1 MKHIELKPIIIPTR
15 EWEEIEKR
23 ILAYLYKLIYQP
35 LLKDLGLTSKV
46 LKNSLED
53 LKSALERGVI
63 TFSQGKFKG
72 SFNSR
77 ISKELK
83 ALGAT
88 WDRGSQS
95 WKILQKDLPSEV
107 RISISINEARF
118 QEKLSALD
126 IKIAKIVPE
135 AKNAISIDKF
145 FDQSLFKVNK
155 SFEESVKKITVAP
168 QLSHDSVEFMRTEW
182 RENIDKSIKVITSE
196 VLPKLREAIQKNVYA
211 GNRYEALIDT
221 LQDSFKLSAS
231 RAKYIARNET
241 NLMMSKF
248 KETRLAEV
256 GVYKYKWVCVKGT
269 PDHQVRPIHREL
281 NDRSANKNEIFD
293 FRTPPI
299 AEASGE
305 RYNPHERNNCRCS
318 SQPIFSVK

>member
-1 MKHIELKPIIIPTR
+1 MKFIELKPILIPTR

-23 ILAYLYKLIYQP
+23 ILAYLRKLIYQP
-35 LLKDLGLTSKV
+35 LLKDLGLTSKI

-63 TFSQGKFKG
+63 TFSQGKFRG
-72 SFNSR
+72 SFNSK
-77 ISKELK
+77 ISRELK

-88 WDRGSQS
+88 WDRGSRS

-107 RISISINEARF
+107 KISISINEARF

-126 IKIAKIVPE
+126 MKIAKIVPE
-135 AKNAISIDKF
+135 AEHQLSIDKF

-155 SFEESVKKITVAP
+155 SFEDAVKKITVAP
-168 QLSHDSVEFMRTEW
+168 QLSDESVEFMRTEW
-182 RENIDKSIKVITSE
+182 RENISKSIKGITEE
-196 VLPKLREAIQKNVYA
+196 VLPKLREEIQKNVYA

-221 LQDSFKLSAS
+221 LEDSYSLSAS
-231 RAKYIARNET
+231 RAKYVARNET
-241 NLMMSKF
+241 NLMMAKF

-256 GVYKYKWVCVKGT
+256 GVYQYKWVCVHGT

-281 NDRSANKNEIFD
+281 NDRSKKGEIFD
-293 FRTPPI
+293 FRSPPI
-299 AEASGE
+299 AEANGL
-305 RYNPHERNNCRCS
+305 RYNPHERNNCRCT
-318 SQPIFSVK
+318 SQPVFSFK